1 MGKKTSYTRAPPLA
15 CRDDSPAA
23 WPTLGCFRPVRQT
36 AASVSLPTLATVDPD
51 GQPHARIVVLRDCN
65 VEERWLRF
73 NTDLRSPKVSQ
84 IEANPRGA
92 LHFYDK
98 FHKIQLRLK
107 VRLELLED
115 AALAD
120 VWDGVQH
127 YSRECY
133 QITKAPGLP
142 GVTAGCAGR
151 PRAHQEGAT
160 TTAASQYSV
169 HRLALSVFATAQG
182 ALFDFSDGSL
192 SRVDCT
198 VAPPSTAR
206 AKRRS
211 DQGVGLTILTKAVDP
226 PGSAASQ
233 EGMGSPDLTDP
244 ARLGQRLQTAASA
257 PEAKN
262 EAPGQRRDSRWKEA

>member
-1 MGKKTSYTRAPPLA
+1 MKEKDGSAGSRGTLLEEHMGKKTSYTRAPPLA
-15 CRDDSPAA
+15 CRDDLLGSLAHA
-23 WPTLGCFRPVRQT
+23 WEMLQAGATDR
-36 AASVSLPTLATVDPD
+36 SVPFHLPTLATVDPD

-115 AALAD
+115 AALDD

-133 QITKAPGLP
+133 QITKAPG
-142 GVTAGCAGR
+142 TALESPQDVPVDPER
-151 PRAHQEGAT
+151 TQEGRDHF
-160 TTAASQYSV
+160 TAVRANILSIDWLYLSSRQ
-169 HRLALSVFATAQG
+169 HRR

-192 SRVDCT
+192 ESSWIV
-198 VAPPSTAR
+198 P
-206 AKRRS
+206 
-211 DQGVGLTILTKAVDP
+211 
-226 PGSAASQ
+226 
-233 EGMGSPDLTDP
+233 
-244 ARLGQRLQTAASA
+244 
-257 PEAKN
+257 
-262 EAPGQRRDSRWKEA
+262 